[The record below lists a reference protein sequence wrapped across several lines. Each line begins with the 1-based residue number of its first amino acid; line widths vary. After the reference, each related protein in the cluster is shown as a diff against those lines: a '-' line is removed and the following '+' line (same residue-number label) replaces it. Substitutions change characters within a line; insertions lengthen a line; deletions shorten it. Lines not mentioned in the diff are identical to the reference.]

1 MSDELNDMRDNRQ
14 ARSPYFMSASLVTG
28 VLLYIV
34 GSFLCAL
41 GYDPGLEQLLLA
53 GLFMVS
59 GIFVLDYSLL
69 LQNASGW
76 KKWIQR
82 LNYLATLLFIS
93 GFIAIGSYGFQPGL
107 VQLPLIYGGY
117 LSLFLYALSFLLT
130 IVRKWRKYN

>member
-1 MSDELNDMRDNRQ
+1 MRNNTQ
-14 ARSPYFMSASLVTG
+14 ARSPYVMNAISVAGSLFY
-28 VLLYIV
+28 LV

-41 GYDPGLEQLLLA
+41 GDPELKQLLLA

-59 GIFVLDYSLL
+59 GIFLLDYYLL

-107 VQLPLIYGGY
+107 VQLTLIYGGY

-130 IVRKWRKYN
+130 IVRKLWA

>member
-1 MSDELNDMRDNRQ
+1 MRNNTQ
-14 ARSPYFMSASLVTG
+14 ARSPYVMNAISVAGTLFYL
-28 VLLYIV
+28 V

-41 GYDPGLEQLLLA
+41 GDPELKQLLLA

-59 GIFVLDYSLL
+59 GIFLLDYYLL

-107 VQLPLIYGGY
+107 VQLTLIYGGY

-130 IVRKWRKYN
+130 IVRKLWA